1 MRARYVRVVEY
12 DVPDREG
19 SGAHELFAL
28 ITNVL
33 DPANVDARALAG
45 LCVWRWEHE
54 LGNKQIK
61 TYLRGPGKIL
71 RSRSPDLVYQ
81 EIWGYLLTHF
91 TIAALI
97 CQGATAAGIDPDKVR
112 YTRTMRI
119 VRRRVGDPSCS
130 PNHQARALA
139 RVHADITRLE
149 KLSERRERGYPRVV
163 RRARH
168 NHYKVKSPG
177 QHRIRYDAPATI
189 RVARTSGPAPRQRE
203 RTRTRH
209 RPATAVRRVR

>member
-1 MRARYVRVVEY
+1 MPRQIAVPERLPGHRDRPEGPRQGREALLAAARAGDPLDRMRARYVRVVEY

-28 ITNVL
+28 ITNIL

-61 TYLRGPGKIL
+61 TYLRGPGKIP

-119 VRRRVGDPSCS
+119 VRRRVGDPSFSLTTRRGLS
-130 PNHQARALA
+130 PASTRTSPAREAQRA
-139 RVHADITRLE
+139 
-149 KLSERRERGYPRVV
+149 P
-163 RRARH
+163 RARL
-168 NHYKVKSPG
+168 SPG
-177 QHRIRYDAPATI
+177 R
-189 RVARTSGPAPRQRE
+189 APRPPQ
-203 RTRTRH
+203 
-209 RPATAVRRVR
+209 PLQGQKPWAA